1 MMGDKLSLAGL
12 ESFLDETGDSLRGDR
27 DAAEFKEY
35 VIAILFLK
43 RLNDRF
49 SLERQVRRNKL
60 TAKGLSQSQ
69 IEEDLE
75 RREVYRLF
83 VPEMARWDKI
93 KQQTEGLNTYLMEA
107 FAETE
112 EKNRGCLGAL
122 NDIDFNKTSEKGEN
136 FITNIDLVELIKRFD
151 TLKLTDDNLDF

>member
-1 MMGDKLSLAGL
+1 MSDKLSLAGL
-12 ESFLDETGDSLRGDR
+12 ESFLDETCDSLRGDR

-49 SLERQVRRNKL
+49 NLEREIRRNKL
-60 TAKGLSQSQ
+60 TAKGLSPSQ

-75 RREVYRLF
+75 RREVYRYF
-83 VPEMARWDKI
+83 VPKMARWNKV
-93 KQQTEGLNTYLMEA
+93 KQETEELNSYLTKA

-112 EKNRGCLGAL
+112 EKNRGCLGVL
-122 NDIDFNKTSEKGEN
+122 NDIDFNKTSEKGDN
-136 FITNIDLVELIKRFD
+136 FITNTDLVELIKDFD
-151 TLKLTDDNLDF
+151 KLKLTDDNLDF

>member
-1 MMGDKLSLAGL
+1 MSDKLSLAGL
-12 ESFLDETGDSLRGDR
+12 ESFLDETCDSLRGDR

-49 SLERQVRRNKL
+49 NLEREVRRNKL

-83 VPEMARWDKI
+83 VPKIARWDKV
-93 KQQTEGLNTYLMEA
+93 KQEKEELNSYLMKV
-107 FAETE
+107 FAETD

-122 NDIDFNKTSEKGEN
+122 NDIDFNKPSEKGGN
-136 FITNIDLVELIKRFD
+136 FITNIDLIELIKAFD
-151 TLKLTDDNLDF
+151 KLKLTDDNLDF